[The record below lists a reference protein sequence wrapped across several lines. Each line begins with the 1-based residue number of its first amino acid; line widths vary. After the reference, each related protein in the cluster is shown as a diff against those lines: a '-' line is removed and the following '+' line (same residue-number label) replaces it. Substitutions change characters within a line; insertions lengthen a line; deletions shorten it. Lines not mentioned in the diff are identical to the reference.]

1 MLYHWQYAYIEYKG
15 FNEVY
20 VRRENGLGFI
30 DKIRDNLSL
39 RGNIPPL
46 LLTSLLEGSA
56 WNMHE
61 VVWQPFVLS
70 LGARAS
76 LVWFCDRTTIW
87 GTDYT
92 F

>member
-1 MLYHWQYAYIEYKG
+1 M
-15 FNEVY
+15 
-20 VRRENGLGFI
+20 GLI
-30 DKIRDNLSL
+30 DKIRGNLSL

-70 LGARAS
+70 LGDKISNVGLLSSIWSAVYSVLRAHSS
-76 LVWFCDRTTIW
+76 LLQES
-87 GTDYT
+87 
-92 F
+92 